1 MDEET
6 LQNVANMEGWVT
18 GQRYVLAMLV
28 YAARTGRPFD
38 LVHREVNNV
47 YQILMDSMPTSYPH
61 QRAFFLMGM
70 RDGFDSTIGM
80 ADAISEI
87 MDARG
92 HSNDPNSAGYQDDA
106 AEEAQ
111 GRQIKTYNQGET
123 RTSLPLFVVV
133 HDKINGACCVTVD
146 MEEAVEVAFN
156 HRGSVLLWSLI
167 FRHRGLRNERFTKMQ
182 TATKSD
188 AGSITVSSS
197 RQLVLVA
204 NRFVRQPYGTAEN
217 PRRGV

>member
-6 LQNVANMEGWVT
+6 LQNVATMEGWVT

-70 RDGFDSTIGM
+70 RDGFDSTVGM

-92 HSNDPNSAGYQDDA
+92 HSNDPSSAGYQDGA

-133 HDKINGACCVTVD
+133 HDKINGTCCVTVA

-156 HRGSVLLWSLI
+156 HRGGVLLWSLT

-188 AGSITVSSS
+188 AGSRTVSSS

-204 NRFVRQPYGTAEN
+204 NRFVRPPYGNAES
-217 PRRGV
+217 PRSGV